1 MSIRELAARHGVH
14 RRTVRQA
21 LASAE
26 PPPRKVPVRTAPV
39 LDPVKPLIDAMLR
52 QDLDAP
58 RKQRHT
64 ALRIRERL
72 LDEHQLVVAYS
83 TVRDYVREAR
93 PRIAA
98 EAGRQLA
105 EVFVPQ
111 THPAG
116 AEAEVDFADLWIV
129 LAGVKTKV
137 FLFTLRLSY
146 SGKAVHRAYA
156 TCSQEAFLDGH
167 RYAF

>member
-1 MSIRELAARHGVH
+1 MFEAIRRERRDDPDVSIRELAARHGVH

-64 ALRIRERL
+64 ALRVRERL
-72 LDEHQLVVAYS
+72 LDEHQLV
-83 TVRDYVREAR
+83 TAR
-93 PRIAA
+93 
-98 EAGRQLA
+98 AGRA
-105 EVFVPQ
+105 RRCSYV
-111 THPAG
+111 
-116 AEAEVDFADLWIV
+116 
-129 LAGVKTKV
+129 VK
-137 FLFTLRLSY
+137 RLVGGLVAPS
-146 SGKAVHRAYA
+146 AW
-156 TCSQEAFLDGH
+156 
-167 RYAF
+167 

>member
-1 MSIRELAARHGVH
+1 MTAVLVEGWASVSGGSRVRVIEAIRRDRREDPDVSIRELAVRHGVH

-26 PPPRKVPVRTAPV
+26 PPARKVPERAAPV

-52 QDLDAP
+52 LDLDAP

-72 LDEHQLVVAYS
+72 IDKHQVEVVYS
-83 TVRDYVREAR
+83 AVRGYVGEAR

-98 EAGRQLA
+98 EA
-105 EVFVPQ
+105 V
-111 THPAG
+111 
-116 AEAEVDFADLWIV
+116 
-129 LAGVKTKV
+129 
-137 FLFTLRLSY
+137 S
-146 SGKAVHRAYA
+146 
-156 TCSQEAFLDGH
+156 
-167 RYAF
+167 